1 MITSEQ
7 NNISS
12 LEYALYESVSES
24 LSEKSLLSQEGTCS
38 KLPGTLLDDLPAPEN
53 SEGTAGMAALLCR
66 LARPR
71 CSSRRWLGAILR
83 EKHGRAPPLML
94 RDGAGLLAGG
104 GRSLTAYIRAHSRGQ
119 HTEAAGPVEVDLKRL
134 EGEDDGR
141 DTRTWCV
148 STLLVSHTD
157 KHTHLSHPSDTSA
170 Y

>member
-1 MITSEQ
+1 MRSPSSHRKGLLETSW
-7 NNISS
+7 NFAGRSS
-12 LEYALYESVSES
+12 WFR
-24 LSEKSLLSQEGTCS
+24 
-38 KLPGTLLDDLPAPEN
+38 KLN
-53 SEGTAGMAALLCR
+53 SEDAAGMAALLCR

-71 CSSRRWLGAILR
+71 CPSRRWLGAILR
-83 EKHGRAPPLML
+83 EKHGRAPPLIL

-104 GRSLTAYIRAHSRGQ
+104 GRPLTAYSRAHSRGQ

-141 DTRTWCV
+141 DTLTWCV
-148 STLLVSHTD
+148 STLLVIHTD